1 MNLIYSKGIFM
12 RTDIFDFIRTII
24 MNGIKPNYSKIAR
37 QFNCDSRTVK
47 RYFLNKISNSNKP
60 KRKTRVYKSILE
72 PYTDI
77 IKDKLAQSISF
88 KGIYTFIK
96 TKGFNGSYSTVRRYC
111 CKFEQNKK
119 KEAIIRFETQPG
131 LQAQVDWK
139 ESLKLK
145 NKSGEEFEVNIFL
158 VLLGYSRYKY
168 LMLTTD
174 RSQPTVFKGLLNSF
188 KYFGGV
194 PKEILFDNMRSIVDQ
209 SRTQYGKPIYNTK
222 FYSFTKDAGFIAK
235 SCLAY
240 RPQTKGKVES
250 LARLVNRIKV
260 YNSEFENLEELEN
273 IIIKFNEEINNEI
286 CQGTGVRPIDRLRE
300 EQKYLNPLPKLDIFE
315 EYLNLNANKR
325 KVTSE
330 SMISINGKKYSVP
343 PQYINMEVFYQLKNE
358 IIEIYNSNQTLICSH
373 SVSNRKLNYRKED
386 FEQIA
391 EKALTESNVISK
403 VCASNLAMYD
413 SI

>member
-1 MNLIYSKGIFM
+1 MALGVKRRGNK
-12 RTDIFDFIRTII
+12 
-24 MNGIKPNYSKIAR
+24 IKPH
-37 QFNCDSRTVK
+37 V
-47 RYFLNKISNSNKP
+47 RYETKP
-60 KRKTRVYKSILE
+60 
-72 PYTDI
+72 
-77 IKDKLAQSISF
+77 
-88 KGIYTFIK
+88 G
-96 TKGFNGSYSTVRRYC
+96 
-111 CKFEQNKK
+111 EQ
-119 KEAIIRFETQPG
+119 
-131 LQAQVDWK
+131 LQVDWK
-139 ESLKLK
+139 EDIEMTSSL
-145 NKSGEEFEVNIFL
+145 GEVFKFNIFTAT
-158 VLLGYSRYKY
+158 LGYSRLHTFTYSKTR
-168 LMLTTD
+168 TTED
-174 RSQPTVFKGLLNSF
+174 FLRCMIDTFNKI
-188 KYFGGV
+188 GGV
-194 PKEILFDNMRSIVDQ
+194 PKQVKTDNMAAVVSV
-209 SRTQYGKPIYNTK
+209 TNGYKKKHPIIK
-222 FYSFTKDAGFIAK
+222 QFEKDSGVKINLCKAHT
-235 SCLAY
+235 
-240 RPQTKGKVES
+240 PQTKGKVES

-315 EYLNLNANKR
+315 EYLNLNTNKR

-343 PQYINMEVFYQLKNE
+343 PQYINMEVFYQFKNE

-391 EKALTESNVISK
+391 EKALTDSNVISK

>member
-1 MNLIYSKGIFM
+1 
-12 RTDIFDFIRTII
+12 
-24 MNGIKPNYSKIAR
+24 
-37 QFNCDSRTVK
+37 
-47 RYFLNKISNSNKP
+47 
-60 KRKTRVYKSILE
+60 
-72 PYTDI
+72 
-77 IKDKLAQSISF
+77 
-88 KGIYTFIK
+88 
-96 TKGFNGSYSTVRRYC
+96 
-111 CKFEQNKK
+111 
-119 KEAIIRFETQPG
+119 
-131 LQAQVDWK
+131 
-139 ESLKLK
+139 
-145 NKSGEEFEVNIFL
+145 
-158 VLLGYSRYKY
+158 
-168 LMLTTD
+168 MLTTD

-194 PKEILFDNMRSIVDQ
+194 PKEILFDNMRTIVDQ

-286 CQGTGVRPIDRLRE
+286 CQGTRVRPIDRLRE

-330 SMISINGKKYSVP
+330 SMISINGKKILCSTTVYKYGS
-343 PQYINMEVFYQLKNE
+343 IFQLKNE
-358 IIEIYNSNQTLICSH
+358 IIEIYNSNQTLICNH
-373 SVSNRKLNYRKED
+373 SVSNIKLNYRKED

-391 EKALTESNVISK
+391 EKA
-403 VCASNLAMYD
+403 
-413 SI
+413 

>member
-1 MNLIYSKGIFM
+1 
-12 RTDIFDFIRTII
+12 

-47 RYFLNKISNSNKP
+47 RYFFNKISNSNKP

-111 CKFEQNKK
+111 CKFELNKK

-188 KYFGGV
+188 QYFGGV
-194 PKEILFDNMRSIVDQ
+194 PKEILFDNMRTIVDQ

-235 SCLAY
+235 SCMAY

-286 CQGTGVRPIDRLRE
+286 CQGTGVKPIDRLME

-330 SMISINGKKYSVP
+330 SMISIDGKKYSVP
-343 PQYINMEVFYQLKNE
+343 PQYINMEVSFQLKNE
-358 IIEIYNSNQTLICSH
+358 IIEIYNSNQILICIH

-391 EKALTESNVISK
+391 EKALADSNVISK